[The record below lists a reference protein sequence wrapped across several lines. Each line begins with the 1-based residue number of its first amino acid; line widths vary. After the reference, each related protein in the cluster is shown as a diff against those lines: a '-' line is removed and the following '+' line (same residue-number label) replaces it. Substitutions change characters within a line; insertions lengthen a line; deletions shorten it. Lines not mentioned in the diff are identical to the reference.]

1 MKFLFLKTNTK
12 KKKEKKKNIY
22 QEQNMN
28 EELKIEG
35 LNIIPLRTQE
45 PRRSKEERRRKN
57 RTTLMETNN
66 LNNLI

>member
-1 MKFLFLKTNTK
+1 
-12 KKKEKKKNIY
+12 
-22 QEQNMN
+22 MN